1 MATNNQGDFPLP
13 QTGYLTFD
21 SLGLKA
27 FLKQRLTDNGV
38 FTDQAYEGS
47 NLSQIIDILAYT
59 FNTLIYYLNRTST
72 NSTFSDTTNYEDIN
86 RLVKLIGYNPIGF
99 QSSILTFGA
108 SAQAAMPT
116 GLYTIPRFSYVNLGA
131 ISYSFNED
139 ITFFKSTSSVEYL
152 EDFSTSKLFYQG
164 RFIEYPIYT
173 ATGEENEIVYL
184 LPGDNVMIDHY
195 NIQVYVKTTSNN
207 TWTQWSRTPSLYTE
221 TSNDQKFE
229 IRLNESKH
237 YEIKFGNNIN
247 GKKLQAGDQVAIYYL
262 KSNGTDGEVGVN
274 ALQAGKLIKYNTNQF
289 NEIFNDVIVESVT
302 ILPDEQTINLKFD
315 NESSSTYSASEENVD
330 NIKQNA
336 PGLFRS
342 QYRLVTESDFENYV
356 KTNFSN
362 LIHDVTVVNNWSY
375 LSHYLK
381 YFYDIGITDPNN
393 VGRVLYNQVNFA
405 DSCNFNNIYMFVV
418 SKAVADSINQAT
430 LLNPTLKSLITSS
443 MKDVKLLTCEPVVV
457 DPIFMS
463 FDLAI
468 SDSGVAGELDDVN
481 NTELLIIKKANSKR
495 DSSAIKTDV
504 NNIFK
509 NYFSRSNCSLGQ
521 TVDINYLSN
530 SILNIA
536 GVETFY
542 TRRTDNNNIK
552 YEGLSLLTWNPIYEN
567 DKKIITQNLTQLF
580 FQFPY
585 LNNRDHFIDK
595 INVQSV
601 TTQFENIEY

>member
-13 QTGYLTFD
+13 QDGYLVFD

-47 NLSQIIDILAYT
+47 NISQIIDIQAYT

-72 NSTFSDTTNYEDIN
+72 NSTFSDTTVYEDIN
-86 RLVKLIGYNPIGF
+86 RLVKLIGYNPIGQ

-139 ITFFKSTSSVEYL
+139 ITFFKSTSGVEYL
-152 EDFSTSKLFYQG
+152 DDFSTSKLFYQG
-164 RFIEYPIYT
+164 RFIEYPLYT
-173 ATGEENEIVYL
+173 ATGDENELLYL
-184 LPGDNVMIDHY
+184 LPGDNVMIDHF
-195 NIQVYVKTTSNN
+195 NIQVYVKNVSDG
-207 TWTQWSRTPSLYTE
+207 TWAQWDRTPSLYTE
-221 TSNDQKFE
+221 TSNDEKYE

-247 GKKLQAGDQVAIYYL
+247 GKKLQAGDQVAVYYL
-262 KSNGTDGEVGVN
+262 KSNGTEGEVGVN

-302 ILPDEQTINLKFD
+302 ILPDQQTINLKFD
-315 NESSSTYSASEENVD
+315 NDSSSTYAASEETVD
-330 NIKQNA
+330 DIKQNA

-342 QYRLVTESDFENYV
+342 QYRLVTEGDFENYV
-356 KTNFSN
+356 RTNFSN

-375 LSHYLK
+375 LSNYLK

-393 VGRVLYNQVNFA
+393 VGRVLFNQVNFA
-405 DSCNFNNIYMFVV
+405 DSCNFNNVYMFIV
-418 SKAVADSINQAT
+418 SKAVADSKDQGT
-430 LLNPTLKSLITSS
+430 MLSPTLKSLITSS
-443 MKDVKLLTCEPVVV
+443 MQDVKLLTSEPIVI

-463 FDLAI
+463 FDIGMAKAGITASL
-468 SDSGVAGELDDVN
+468 SDVS
-481 NTELLIIKKANSKR
+481 NTELLVIKKTNSKR
-495 DSSAIKTDV
+495 DSSAIKTDI
-504 NNIFK
+504 NNLFK
-509 NYFSRSNCSLGQ
+509 NYFSRSNCALGQ
-521 TVDINYLSN
+521 TIDINYLTN
-530 SILNIA
+530 RILSVN
-536 GVETFY
+536 GVDTFY
-542 TRRTDNNNIK
+542 TRRTDDTRVR

-567 DKKIITQNLTQLF
+567 DKKFLTQNETQLF

-585 LNNRDHFIDK
+585 LNDRDHFIDK
-595 INVQSV
+595 INVQSI
-601 TTQFENIEY
+601 TTQYEDVEY

>member
-13 QTGYLTFD
+13 QDGYLVFD

-27 FLKQRLTDNGV
+27 FLKQRLTDNGI

-108 SAQAAMPT
+108 SAQAAMST

-139 ITFFKSTSSVEYL
+139 ITFFKSTSAVEYL
-152 EDFSTSKLFYQG
+152 DDFSTSKLFYQG
-164 RFIEYPIYT
+164 RFIEYPLYT
-173 ATGEENEIVYL
+173 ATGDENELVYL
-184 LPGDNVMIDHY
+184 LPGDNVMIDHF
-195 NIQVYVKTTSNN
+195 NIQVYVKSASDG
-207 TWTQWSRTPSLYTE
+207 TWSQWDRTPSLYTE
-221 TSNDQKFE
+221 TSNDEMYE

-247 GKKLQAGDQVAIYYL
+247 GKKLQTGDQVAVYYL

-274 ALQAGKLIKYNTNQF
+274 ALQAGKLIKYNTTQF

-315 NESSSTYSASEENVD
+315 NDSSSTYAASEENVED
-330 NIKQNA
+330 IKQNA

-342 QYRLVTESDFENYV
+342 QYRLVTEGDFENYV

-375 LSHYLK
+375 LANYLK

-393 VGRVLYNQVNFA
+393 VGRVLFNQVNFA
-405 DSCNFNNIYMFVV
+405 DSCNFNNVYMFIV
-418 SKAVADSINQAT
+418 SKAVADSKDQGT
-430 LLNPTLKSLITSS
+430 LLSPTLKSLITSS
-443 MKDVKLLTCEPVVV
+443 MQDVKLLTSEPIVI

-463 FDLAI
+463 FDIGMAKAGITASL
-468 SDSGVAGELDDVN
+468 SDVS
-481 NTELLIIKKANSKR
+481 NTELLVIKKTNSKR
-495 DSSAIKTDV
+495 DSSAIKTDI
-504 NNIFK
+504 NNLFK
-509 NYFSRSNCSLGQ
+509 NYFSRSNCALGQ
-521 TVDINYLSN
+521 TIDINYLTN
-530 SILNIA
+530 RILSVN
-536 GVETFY
+536 GVDTFY
-542 TRRTDNNNIK
+542 TRRTDDTTVR
-552 YEGLSLLTWNPIYEN
+552 YEGLSLLTWNPIYQTDN
-567 DKKIITQNLTQLF
+567 KFLTQNLTQLF

-585 LNNRDHFIDK
+585 LNDRDHFIDK
-595 INVQSV
+595 INVESI
-601 TTQFENIEY
+601 TTQYEDVEY